1 MKKVVV
7 LGSLNMDYVINVE
20 KMPQKGETI
29 LGLSMSKTPGGKGAN
44 QAYAIGKLGGKVS
57 MIGAVGE
64 DENGKILKKN
74 LNSVGVNTEGIME
87 LAGVCTGNAVITV
100 DKAAENSIIVL
111 QGANA
116 RLTKT
121 DIDANKQIIVDSDV
135 LVMQLEIPVEVVEYA
150 ARIASESGTIVILDP
165 APAAADLPDTLW
177 QCIDVIK
184 PNETELAA
192 LSGMP
197 VTCIEDA
204 AIAAKSLLKKG
215 VTQVIVTMGDEGS
228 LLVTEDKT
236 QHFPGEK
243 VVAIDTTAAGDS
255 FTAAFVVAV
264 TNGKSCEEA
273 ISYGNRVS
281 AITVTRK
288 GAQASIPDKEE
299 VAF

>member
-29 LGLSMSKTPGGKGAN
+29 LGLAMSKTPGGKGAN

-192 LSGMP
+192 L
-197 VTCIEDA
+197 
-204 AIAAKSLLKKG
+204 
-215 VTQVIVTMGDEGS
+215 
-228 LLVTEDKT
+228 
-236 QHFPGEK
+236 
-243 VVAIDTTAAGDS
+243 
-255 FTAAFVVAV
+255 
-264 TNGKSCEEA
+264 
-273 ISYGNRVS
+273 
-281 AITVTRK
+281 
-288 GAQASIPDKEE
+288 
-299 VAF
+299 